1 MSGSHLSRDFFELVK
16 AIGESKSK
24 QEEDRI
30 IVREVQ
36 NLKQRIGEKQISGV
50 RRARRSS
57 APCKEAEH
65 VASDMATSPP
75 VGACFETRVMLP
87 GWRCTYFTYTPI
99 PHPSQSLSA
108 RPS

>member
-50 RRARRSS
+50 RRARRSR
-57 APCKEAEH
+57 ARARRAEH
-65 VASDMATSPP
+65 VASDMATPP
-75 VGACFETRVMLP
+75 LLKRVLK
-87 GWRCTYFTYTPI
+87 R
-99 PHPSQSLSA
+99 A
-108 RPS
+108 

>member
-50 RRARRSS
+50 RRARRSR
-57 APCKEAEH
+57 ARA
-65 VASDMATSPP
+65 
-75 VGACFETRVMLP
+75 R
-87 GWRCTYFTYTPI
+87 
-99 PHPSQSLSA
+99 
-108 RPS
+108 RPSTLPVTWPLPPPRWSVF